1 MKMWFG
7 LLMVGLMLACGS
19 KNDDAFGGSGSPAA
33 LDPNASTGSSGSSSS
48 DTGSTNSD
56 TGSNDTGVA
65 DGGDGGGTSGGDA
78 SGGGESGGD
87 TSDGE
92 ESGDDGG
99 GGLSAIS
106 VTGFTVT
113 ECDESAASTS
123 ADIRYDEI
131 GAYVRIKHDAHLAN
145 CCADFS
151 LTATASESGDV
162 TIVYDEGDD
171 ECDCVCPVNL
181 RYNIVGLPTGVW
193 NVQIPDGLG
202 SSVTI
207 P

>member
-1 MKMWFG
+1 MARG
-7 LLMVGLMLACGS
+7 
-19 KNDDAFGGSGSPAA
+19 
-33 LDPNASTGSSGSSSS
+33 
-48 DTGSTNSD
+48 
-56 TGSNDTGVA
+56 
-65 DGGDGGGTSGGDA
+65 GGDGEGNVRSCGERRDDREGA
-78 SGGGESGGD
+78 SGD
-87 TSDGE
+87 CDGRDVCGRAGT
-92 ESGDDGG
+92 SGDDGG

-113 ECDESAASTS
+113 ECDGSEGETS
-123 ADIRYDEI
+123 AEISYDG
-131 GAYVRIKHDAHLAN
+131 GAEHVRVKHDAHLAN